1 MLPPPHTRL
10 PSPAPPPPTRTW
22 IFYIS
27 ASRRP
32 PHLHSVRL
40 ILRLSEFASLPHFL
54 AHTHARAPI
63 HKTRPSPRAAQQR
76 PGSRQTVTI
85 ATSCRCFFPPFF
97 PRLLL
102 SFFFFNDGG
111 GCSACEPVYLL
122 QSATARRF
130 KWKRCLRMA
139 AEWQLCACARACACI
154 WGVCSGKSGF
164 SRPIND

>member
-76 PGSRQTVTI
+76 TGSRQTVTI
-85 ATSCRCFFPPFF
+85 ATSCRCFFSPF
-97 PRLLL
+97 L
-102 SFFFFNDGG
+102 SSSFIIFFFLMMAVAVPPASLSICSNQPPRAASSGSAVSGWQRSGSCVRVHARVRAYG
-111 GCSACEPVYLL
+111 GCAQVKVDSAD
-122 QSATARRF
+122 Q
-130 KWKRCLRMA
+130 
-139 AEWQLCACARACACI
+139 
-154 WGVCSGKSGF
+154 
-164 SRPIND
+164 